1 MAGYWPSSFFAYLC
15 TETKSRSIKTQK
27 EKTTTRPICSHLD
40 RTSLVNKEG
49 GKGGVPITHHV
60 EFLNEI
66 TYHGE
71 HF

>member
-1 MAGYWPSSFFAYLC
+1 MLFLNGYGNPRLYFKLKFL
-15 TETKSRSIKTQK
+15 
-27 EKTTTRPICSHLD
+27 
-40 RTSLVNKEG
+40 EG

-71 HF
+71 NF

>member
-1 MAGYWPSSFFAYLC
+1 M
-15 TETKSRSIKTQK
+15 
-27 EKTTTRPICSHLD
+27 TRPNNCCEGD
-40 RTSLVNKEG
+40 YLVYTDKAYCIMRVAKGE
-49 GKGGVPITHHV
+49 GGVPITHHV